1 MVKIILS
8 IIFLF
13 ILIGCGKRGDI
24 PEINPNS
31 NTEPAKIDKERIY
44 KF

>member
-8 IIFLF
+8 ITVLLIFL
-13 ILIGCGKRGDI
+13 GCGKRGDI
-24 PEINPNS
+24 PEVNPS
-31 NTEPAKIDKERIY
+31 SEVTPAKIDKERIY

>member
-8 IIFLF
+8 LTLLLAFF
-13 ILIGCGKRGDI
+13 GCGNRGDI
-24 PEINPNS
+24 PEVNS
-31 NTEPAKIDKERIY
+31 NLEIATAKIDKERIY